1 MYRRFIGRLLVV
13 MMWWVFSSFSKCPGF
28 LIWDIFLDVLLLY
41 DKKEKLDTYNP
52 YIKLADKRT
61 TTNEWSEL
69 QEKKQ
74 PMDYDNVNRWYNI
87 GIYPIWD
94 YINHGTTTIYQSFQ
108 CIYDNNTWTSNTSSY
123 MNESET
129 IHECNTWKER
139 PYIKQPMDYTNT
151 GLYSIIYSIIPYRDY
166 I

>member
-1 MYRRFIGRLLVV
+1 MAFY
-13 MMWWVFSSFSKCPGF
+13 SFFNCPDF
-28 LIWDIFLDVLLLY
+28 HFWDIFLDVLFLY
-41 DKKEKLDTYNP
+41 NKNENLGTPNQWTSKTSTNKKKYLWF
-52 YIKLADKRT
+52 IT
-61 TTNEWSEL
+61 TC
-69 QEKKQ
+69 
-74 PMDYDNVNRWYNI
+74 NRWYNI

-139 PYIKQPMDYTNT
+139 PYIKPYNL
-151 GLYSIIYSIIPYRDY
+151 LYHNRIIYSIILYY
-166 I
+166 IVYIGLYHNRIISMYPR